1 MKISFKPIPGSP
13 TKQTKVLC
21 LSSGD
26 KWLSLSNFETN
37 NFLIG
42 LDCVATP
49 PLKFL
54 FPTSGLIFT
63 LHSILVCPKIDRCHG
78 KRNNLLFI
86 ADTIF
91 EYQEHCVRCIPSIC
105 DMPPA
110 MRILIS
116 RLSDYPG
123 PFSNTTQQ
131 RRRFL
136 GKTRLQNRA
145 YTFVHVIQ
153 QWSLFRASTTNIV
166 GEEKDSGLF
175 YFVGIKLQTDTI
187 IISIVRNFVVTM
199 IMSVLHVCVQK
210 IDISKLFVSS
220 RIHNLEL
227 YS

>member
-13 TKQTKVLC
+13 TQQTKVLC
-21 LSSGD
+21 LSSRD

-78 KRNNLLFI
+78 KRNHLLFI

-91 EYQEHCVRCIPSIC
+91 EYQEHCFRCIPSIC
-105 DMPPA
+105 DMPLA
-110 MRILIS
+110 MRVLIF

-123 PFSNTTQQ
+123 PFSNPKRQ
-131 RRRFL
+131 RRRFIEKQ
-136 GKTRLQNRA
+136 GYRTVF
-145 YTFVHVIQ
+145 TH
-153 QWSLFRASTTNIV
+153 LFT
-166 GEEKDSGLF
+166 
-175 YFVGIKLQTDTI
+175 
-187 IISIVRNFVVTM
+187 
-199 IMSVLHVCVQK
+199 
-210 IDISKLFVSS
+210 
-220 RIHNLEL
+220 
-227 YS
+227 